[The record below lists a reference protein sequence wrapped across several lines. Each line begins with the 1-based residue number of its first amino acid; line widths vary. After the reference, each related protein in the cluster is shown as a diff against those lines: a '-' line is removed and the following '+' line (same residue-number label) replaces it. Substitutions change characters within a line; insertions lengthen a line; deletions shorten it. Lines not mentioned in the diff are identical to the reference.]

1 MLRRR
6 RELVVLSA
14 DVQRAI
20 AVRRLDRIGAS
31 PVRLALAFAA
41 GAARVMAVRRL
52 ALAVFALA
60 GRLLGRR
67 REPAKS

>member
-1 MLRRR
+1 
-6 RELVVLSA
+6 
-14 DVQRAI
+14 
-20 AVRRLDRIGAS
+20 
-31 PVRLALAFAA
+31 
-41 GAARVMAVRRL
+41 VRRL